1 MNLKKKSAGEDI
13 QDGDLEAQGA
23 TAKTRKFAKNPP
35 TLFSLLKPKKYS
47 EPVRQQTGVTKGQD
61 HEISCGIADNAVVC
75 GLEDAHFTSIV
86 ETATAYIP
94 GDVAAAP
101 AHGQS

>member
-1 MNLKKKSAGEDI
+1 VNLKKKSAGEDI

-61 HEISCGIADNAVVC
+61 HEISCGMADNAVAC
-75 GLEDAHFTSIV
+75 GVGRRPLHFDS
-86 ETATAYIP
+86 
-94 GDVAAAP
+94 
-101 AHGQS
+101 